1 MTTTVGELT
10 PNDTGQTVTIEHG
23 RVTIS
28 GPLRE
33 VHVNQD
39 WIAEVHMCQ
48 DPALTTNHGRLE
60 WPGDEYVPGR
70 RTITLAIG
78 GWTSPDL
85 PPSTPVVIL

>member
-1 MTTTVGELT
+1 MTTTSTTVGELT
-10 PNDTGQTVTIEHG
+10 PNNTGQTVTIEHK

-39 WIAEVHMCQ
+39 WIVDIRIDQ
-48 DPALTTNHGRLE
+48 NPDDYDPI
-60 WPGDEYVPGR
+60 PGR
-70 RTITLAIG
+70 RTITVAIG

-85 PPSTPVVIL
+85 PPSTPVVVS